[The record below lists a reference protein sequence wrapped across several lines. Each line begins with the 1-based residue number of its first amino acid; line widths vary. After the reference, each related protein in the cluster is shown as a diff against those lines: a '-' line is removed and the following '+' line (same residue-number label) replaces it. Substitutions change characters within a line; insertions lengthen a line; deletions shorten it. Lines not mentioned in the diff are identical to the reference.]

1 MIKELRPAL
10 SLLLMLTALTGLAYP
25 LAVTGLAQL
34 VFPWQ
39 AQGSLIERDG
49 HVVGSALIGQSF
61 SGAGYFHGR
70 PSATADQPYNAAN
83 SMGSNLAPSAR
94 ALADGVTAA
103 VQAAKAGNPGT
114 KGPVPMDLVTA
125 SASGLDPHI
134 SPAAARFQV
143 KRVANARQVTEDE
156 IEAVL
161 ATQTEGRELAILGEA
176 RVNVLML
183 NLALDQRW
191 PIR

>member
-10 SLLLMLTALTGLAYP
+10 SLLLMLTVLTGLAYP

-61 SGAGYFHGR
+61 SGPGYFHGR

-103 VQAAKAGNPGT
+103 VQAAKADNPGN

-143 KRVANARQVTEDE
+143 KRVANARRVTEDE

>member
-10 SLLLMLTALTGLAYP
+10 SLLLMLTVLTGLAYP

-61 SGAGYFHGR
+61 SGPGYFHGR

-103 VQAAKAGNPGT
+103 VQAAKVDNPGT

-143 KRVANARQVTEDE
+143 KRVAKARQVTEDE
-156 IEAVL
+156 VEAVL
-161 ATQTEGRELAILGEA
+161 AALTEGRELAILGEA

>member
-10 SLLLMLTALTGLAYP
+10 SLLLMLTVLTGLAYP

-61 SGAGYFHGR
+61 SGPGYFHGR

-103 VQAAKAGNPGT
+103 VQAAKADNPGN

>member
-61 SGAGYFHGR
+61 SGPGYFHGR
-70 PSATADQPYNAAN
+70 PSATGDQPYNAAN

-103 VQAAKAGNPGT
+103 VQAAKAGNPGN

-143 KRVANARQVTEDE
+143 KRVVNARRAAEDE
-156 IEAVL
+156 VEAVL
-161 ATQTEGRELAILGEA
+161 AALTEGRELAILGEA